1 MMKKMLSFIA
11 AFLVL
16 GGALFADVTVK
27 DLGDGNVEVTFLYK
41 GAGKEVVVAGDFTD
55 WQNGALPM
63 TKTDNGFE
71 LKKTFPMATTLKYKF
86 IVDGTWLFDS
96 KSPDK
101 TDDGFGGFNGI
112 VDVAKLV
119 AVEKAKASGDSA
131 ALEKLM
137 ASQSGL
143 KFGTWSM
150 IGVQG
155 KYDSKNMELQ
165 SVGVGVKSY
174 AKISGEAVK
183 NVPIYVEVAVFE
195 NDGFENIYKKDSLDA
210 DDGLK
215 NLLVDTF
222 FDPLYYYGG
231 QKKAG
236 TYLGHFK
243 AGFNSPYVN
252 FLTGYKYAKLTPH
265 TNVSWTTVDNEWE
278 AGYSEVGGFSEF
290 SLGSALQKIGDITIN
305 ATIAPNRTADR
316 AGNQYGIYSF
326 VNAQMGDHYVDFQYN
341 AAFNKTYD
349 TIFDD
354 IYEADFIGGYKGVFG
369 PLTLKTNM
377 LYNVWGSVKVND
389 TYKIAYNP
397 SSSDVSGVKE
407 GKDFLYNSAV
417 NIQFDYTALNSGI
430 TVGYRYRGAQASM
443 MYVEDGNADGHTH
456 ISDQLGDVNTQRIFL
471 NGFVNPLSTVKV
483 SMETY
488 ADMALLTDYDKLAA
502 YQKPYVDKANTQL
515 FFKPSFD
522 VNLESLLS
530 GIPSSVSVYSKLK
543 YNTSD
548 KDKFTYGSD
557 KSQFALPEAGLKFNM
572 NDISDLFKDVT
583 VYYGFDNNDSNY
595 LFNTLIGTVTLPEDL
610 SVQTGLGLRTANK
623 DVADTDY
630 PFGMFLGVSKKLKA
644 AQKPIV
650 YGQVLYNMDPYKDFG
665 DGQEAL
671 KLDGYVT
678 DDGQS
683 DFAGL
688 AAFRIG
694 MRWDF

>member
-1 MMKKMLSFIA
+1 MKKMLSFIA